1 MLDIKIKKLNE
12 KATVPMYQT
21 DGAAA
26 ADLYA
31 CVDWAVMIE
40 PGETALIPTGVAMAI
55 PAGTVGLVFARS
67 GLAVKKGISLAN
79 SVGVIDSD
87 YRGEIKVGLK
97 NTSRE
102 PFTVNRGDRIA
113 QIAFMPVCAAKFT
126 EADELDETERGD
138 GGFGHTGK

>member
-1 MLDIKIKKLNE
+1 MLDIRIKKLNE

-31 CVDWAVMIE
+31 CVGETTVIQ
-40 PGETALIPTGVAMAI
+40 PGETVLIPTGVAMAI
-55 PAGTVGLVFARS
+55 PAGTVGLIFARS
-67 GLAVKKGISLAN
+67 GLAVKKGIQLAN

-97 NTSRE
+97 NTSGE
-102 PFTVNRGDRIA
+102 PFAVNLGDRIA
-113 QIAFMPVCAAKFT
+113 QIAFMPVYAAGFC
-126 EADELDETERGD
+126 EVEELDETERGS